1 MINESHER
9 SIVKGISWRI
19 IATTDTFLVVFFI
32 TCMLDQC
39 SVENA
44 LKIGVIEFFLKLLIY
59 YTHERVWLQF
69 IKSFIFSKQQSLL
82 KTISWRL
89 VATTTT
95 FLISGAVLNEFN
107 EIALFI
113 ALLELISKFILYYF
127 HERIWIRI
135 PLGLKKKNN

>member
-1 MINESHER
+1 MINESHVR
-9 SIVKGISWRI
+9 SIVKGISWRM
-19 IATTDTFLVVFFI
+19 IATSDTFLVVFII
-32 TCMLDQC
+32 TCLLDQC

-44 LKIGVIEFFLKLLIY
+44 IKIGVIEFFLKLLIY
-59 YTHERVWLQF
+59 YAHERAWLQL

-113 ALLELISKFILYYF
+113 ALLELISKFILYYI
-127 HERIWIRI
+127 HERIWIKI
-135 PLGLKKKNN
+135 HLGLNKKNN

>member
-9 SIVKGISWRI
+9 SILKGISWRI

-44 LKIGVIEFFLKLLIY
+44 LKIGVIEFFIKLLIY

>member
-1 MINESHER
+1 MINESHVR
-9 SIVKGISWRI
+9 SIVKGISWRM
-19 IATTDTFLVVFFI
+19 IATSDTFLVVFII
-32 TCMLDQC
+32 TCLLDQC

-44 LKIGVIEFFLKLLIY
+44 IKIGVIEFFLKLLIY
-59 YTHERVWLQF
+59 YAHERIWLKV
-69 IKSFIFSKQQSLL
+69 IKSFTFSKQQSLL

-113 ALLELISKFILYYF
+113 ALLELISKFILYYV
-127 HERIWIRI
+127 HERIWIKI
-135 PLGLKKKNN
+135 PLGLKH

>member
-19 IATTDTFLVVFFI
+19 IATTDTFLVVFII
-32 TCMLDQC
+32 TCLLDQC

-44 LKIGVIEFFLKLLIY
+44 LKIGGIEFFLKLLIY
-59 YTHERVWLQF
+59 YAHERVWLKI
-69 IKSFIFSKQQSLL
+69 IKSFTFSKQQSLL
-82 KTISWRL
+82 KTISWRF

-95 FLISGAVLNEFN
+95 FLISGAVLNDFN

-113 ALLELISKFILYYF
+113 ALLELISKFILYYV
-127 HERIWIRI
+127 HERIWIKI
-135 PLGLKKKNN
+135 PLGLKH

>member
-89 VATTTT
+89 LATTTT
-95 FLISGAVLNEFN
+95 FLISGTVLNEFN

>member
-9 SIVKGISWRI
+9 SLVKGISWRI
-19 IATTDTFLVVFFI
+19 IATTDTFLVVFII
-32 TCMLDQC
+32 TCVLDQC

-44 LKIGVIEFFLKLLIY
+44 LKIGFIEFFLKLLIY
-59 YTHERVWLQF
+59 YAHERAWLQL

-113 ALLELISKFILYYF
+113 ALLELISKFILYYT
-127 HERIWIRI
+127 HERIWIKI
-135 PLGLKKKNN
+135 PLGLNKKNN

>member
-19 IATTDTFLVVFFI
+19 IATTDTFLVVFVI
-32 TCMLDQC
+32 TCLLDQC

>member
-19 IATTDTFLVVFFI
+19 IATTDTFLVVFII
-32 TCMLDQC
+32 TCVLDQC

-44 LKIGVIEFFLKLLIY
+44 LKIGFIEFFLKLLIY
-59 YTHERVWLQF
+59 YAHERAWLQL

>member
-39 SVENA
+39 SVDNA

>member
-9 SIVKGISWRI
+9 SILKGISWRI

-95 FLISGAVLNEFN
+95 FIISGAVLNEFN

>member
-19 IATTDTFLVVFFI
+19 IATTDTFLVVFII
-32 TCMLDQC
+32 TCLLDQC

-95 FLISGAVLNEFN
+95 FLISGAVLNEFD

>member
-9 SIVKGISWRI
+9 SILKGISWRI
-19 IATTDTFLVVFFI
+19 IATTDTFLVVLVI
-32 TCMLDQC
+32 TCLLDQC

-59 YTHERVWLQF
+59 YAHERAWLQL
-69 IKSFIFSKQQSLL
+69 IKSFTFSKQQSLL

-89 VATTTT
+89 LATTTT

-135 PLGLKKKNN
+135 PLGLNKKNN

>member
-19 IATTDTFLVVFFI
+19 IATTDTFLVVFII
-32 TCMLDQC
+32 TCVLDQC

-44 LKIGVIEFFLKLLIY
+44 LKIGFIEFFLKLLIY
-59 YTHERVWLQF
+59 YAHERAWLQL

-113 ALLELISKFILYYF
+113 ALLELISKFILYYT
-127 HERIWIRI
+127 HERIWIKI
-135 PLGLKKKNN
+135 PLGLNKKNN

>member
-1 MINESHER
+1 MINESHVR
-9 SIVKGISWRI
+9 SIVKGISWRM
-19 IATTDTFLVVFFI
+19 IATSDTFLVVFII
-32 TCMLDQC
+32 TCLLDQC

-44 LKIGVIEFFLKLLIY
+44 IKIGVIEFFLKLLIY
-59 YTHERVWLQF
+59 YAHERVWLKI
-69 IKSFIFSKQQSLL
+69 IKSFTFSKQQSLL

-113 ALLELISKFILYYF
+113 ALLELISKFILYYV
-127 HERIWIRI
+127 HERIWIKI
-135 PLGLKKKNN
+135 PLGLKH

>member
-9 SIVKGISWRI
+9 SLVKGISWRM
-19 IATTDTFLVVFFI
+19 IATTDTFLVVFII
-32 TCMLDQC
+32 TCVLDQC
-39 SVENA
+39 SFENA
-44 LKIGVIEFFLKLLIY
+44 LKIGFIEFFLKLLIY
-59 YTHERVWLQF
+59 YAHERAWLQL

-113 ALLELISKFILYYF
+113 ALLELISKFILYYI
-127 HERIWIRI
+127 HERIWIKI
-135 PLGLKKKNN
+135 PLGLNKKNN

>member
-9 SIVKGISWRI
+9 SLVKGISWRI
-19 IATTDTFLVVFFI
+19 IATTDTFLVVFII
-32 TCMLDQC
+32 TCVLDQC

-44 LKIGVIEFFLKLLIY
+44 LKIGFIEFFLKLLIY
-59 YTHERVWLQF
+59 YAHERAWLQL